1 MFTFV
6 RKIVCFF
13 LFNFSG
19 FVCNA
24 LWQGVYVTIDGCGF
38 LIVSNMKYMDGKLDG
53 NINWMKNWMEMDA
66 IGVWN
71 EKLDELWW
79 KKKWMKIWFKGWME
93 DERW

>member
-1 MFTFV
+1 
-6 RKIVCFF
+6 
-13 LFNFSG
+13 
-19 FVCNA
+19 
-24 LWQGVYVTIDGCGF
+24 
-38 LIVSNMKYMDGKLDG
+38 
-53 NINWMKNWMEMDA
+53 MKNWMEMDA